1 MPKKNNPGC
10 LCCGTVDCKNRC
22 LYKCEGT
29 PCVDACAIRIQAPT
43 PDDVSQ
49 ADGPSCPPSE
59 CTITAKCQVCKK
71 MFDGYF
77 RFGNGG
83 INDHPGWSSVTPQG
97 DCSDY
102 SEEYFWLQNFY
113 GFDPSCWSYNEA
125 NCPYITEYEYIQ
137 CFPQYSLT
145 DITLKIQIT
154 YDGSCSETT
163 VTIEYTVVEA
173 CDSVA
178 IPPNPPMLPETTYT
192 HVYRRSNQCNC
203 DEILGSLAFI
213 STTVVNNAR
222 GITVPDVCNMDSAT
236 IDLVGSDQC
245 VNCHCF
251 DCFTPGNQRTLT
263 VTGGEWAG
271 TYILSK
277 GQITLVDI
285 GYDCFYTTV
294 LPGFLKDGVYYQF
307 TLIVEC
313 FPCEVYTLTVYLTNR
328 DTNEQFEFAKI
339 EYTPCADPIILD
351 SIYDPEASVD
361 LS

>member
-10 LCCGTVDCKNRC
+10 LCCGTVDCTNRC

-29 PCVDACAIRIQAPT
+29 PCVDACAIRIQTPT

-59 CTITAKCQVCKK
+59 CTITAKCQVCKTIY
-71 MFDGYF
+71 DGYF
-77 RFGNGG
+77 RFGNASLDRPNWSGPGILGG
-83 INDHPGWSSVTPQG
+83 CDDYTETYTFGGSVLGNTA
-97 DCSDY
+97 DCWNY
-102 SEEYFWLQNFY
+102 WEY
-113 GFDPSCWSYNEA
+113 E
-125 NCPYITEYEYIQ
+125 CPYINEFEYIQ
-137 CFPQYSLT
+137 CFPQYF
-145 DITLKIQIT
+145 IKNAQFKIQIT
-154 YDGSCSETT
+154 YDGTCSETT
-163 VTIEYTVVEA
+163 MTIEYTVAEA

-203 DEILGSLAFI
+203 DEILGALTFI
-213 STTVVNNAR
+213 STTAVNNAR

-271 TYILSK
+271 TYVLSK
-277 GQITLVDI
+277 GQINLVDI

-294 LPGFLKDGVYYQF
+294 FPGFLKDGVYYQF
-307 TLIVEC
+307 TLTIEC

-328 DTNEQFEFAKI
+328 ETNEQFEFAKI
-339 EYTPCADPIILD
+339 EYAPCADPIILD